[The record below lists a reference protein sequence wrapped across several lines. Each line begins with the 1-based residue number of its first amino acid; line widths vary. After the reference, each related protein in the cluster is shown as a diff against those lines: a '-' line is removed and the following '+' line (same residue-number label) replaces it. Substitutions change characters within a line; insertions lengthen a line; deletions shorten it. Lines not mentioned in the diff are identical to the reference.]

1 LTAHTARATFA
12 GAIHS
17 PFAPRHLIAGASA
30 RFRHMLSSLSLKKG
44 RGQRAFTLI
53 ELLVVIAIIA
63 ILIGL
68 LLPAVQKVREAAAR
82 MSCQN
87 NLKQFGIAMHSFHDV
102 NNGLPPARDSNS
114 FSAHA
119 YVLPYME
126 QDNVYRLINFTLPY
140 NNAANAVP
148 MATRIKTFV
157 CPSDPN
163 QSFPAAWAPTN
174 YRVNQGSNLLF
185 GNATTTGTN
194 AGFPNPNGPFFLN
207 SKMTLVGITDGTS
220 NTAMMSEANTGSFN
234 AGVVSPNNTFRLGQ
248 TSNIGAYYPNT
259 PDEAYAMCEGLT
271 PSQMAQVNGMFDVG
285 APWIYGYHS
294 NTIYYHVGPPNSR
307 SCMYPSGRIGT
318 AARSGHTNGV
328 NVALCDG
335 SVRFISQTIPLA
347 TWRALGSATG
357 GETVNL
363 P

>member
-1 LTAHTARATFA
+1 M
-12 GAIHS
+12 S
-17 PFAPRHLIAGASA
+17 RHRS
-30 RFRHMLSSLSLKKG
+30 
-44 RGQRAFTLI
+44 AFTLI

-82 MSCQN
+82 MQCSN
-87 NLKQFGIAMHSFHDV
+87 NLKQFGLALHNHHDAMSK
-102 NNGLPPARDSNS
+102 LPPARDANS

-119 YVLPYME
+119 YILPYME
-126 QDNVYRLINFTLPY
+126 QDNVFRLIDFTVAY

-148 MATRIKTFV
+148 MAAKIKTFT

-185 GNATTTGTN
+185 GNPTTTAPN
-194 AGFPNPNGPFFLN
+194 AGFPGPNGPFFLN
-207 SKMTLVGITDGTS
+207 SGTKLTDITDGTS
-220 NTAMMSEANTGSFN
+220 NTALVSEACTGSFN
-234 AGVVSPNNTFRLGQ
+234 VGVVSPHNTFRLGQ
-248 TSNIGAYYPNT
+248 AVGLYPNT
-259 PDEAYAMCEGLT
+259 PDEAYTMCQGLT
-271 PSQMAQVNGMFDVG
+271 ASQMQAMNGMSDVG

-318 AARSGHTNGV
+318 AARSMHTGGV
-328 NVALCDG
+328 NVCQADG
-335 SVRFISQTIPLA
+335 SVRFVSNSIAIA
-347 TWRALGSATG
+347 TWRAFGSMNG
-357 GETVNL
+357 GEVL
-363 P
+363 QMP

>member
-1 LTAHTARATFA
+1 MTRT
-12 GAIHS
+12 
-17 PFAPRHLIAGASA
+17 RH
-30 RFRHMLSSLSLKKG
+30 
-44 RGQRAFTLI
+44 AFTLI

-82 MSCQN
+82 MQCSN
-87 NLKQFGIAMHSFHDV
+87 NLKQFGIAMHSRHDAL
-102 NNGLPPARDSNS
+102 GALPPARDANN

-119 YVLPYME
+119 YLLPYME
-126 QDNVYRLINFTLPY
+126 QDNVYRLITFTVQY
-140 NNAANAVP
+140 NDAANATP
-148 MATRIKTFV
+148 MATRVKSFV

-185 GNATTTGTN
+185 GNPTTTGSN
-194 AGFPNPNGPFFLN
+194 AGFPGPNGPFYLA
-207 SKMTLVGITDGTS
+207 SSTRLTDITDGTS
-220 NTAMMSEANTGSFN
+220 NTAMMSEAPTGSFN
-234 AGVVSPNNTFRLGQ
+234 AGVVSPHNTFRLGQ
-248 TSNIGAYYPNT
+248 AVGLYPNT
-259 PDEAYAMCEGLT
+259 PDEAYTMCEGLT
-271 PSQMAQVNGMFDVG
+271 ASQMQATNGMSDVG

-318 AARSGHTNGV
+318 AARSVHTGGV
-328 NVALCDG
+328 NVVLCDG
-335 SVRFISQTIPLA
+335 SVRFFTNSIA
-347 TWRALGSATG
+347 VNTWRAIGSMNG
-357 GETVNL
+357 GEVVNM